1 MNVERLTAERL
12 LEHPYQDMATAGAV
26 RSLLGVILEQI
37 DGENGSLG

>member
-26 RSLLGVILEQI
+26 RSLLEVIAERI
-37 DGENGSLG
+37 AGETGSIG